1 MIDKQ
6 MILAFLKENRAMLQ
20 EKYQIKK
27 IGLFGSYAK
36 GEETSESDIDILVDM
51 PSSFDLYYDLKEFL
65 EKSFGKSIDLGM
77 EKSIRK
83 LIRSKI
89 EEDIVYVT

>member
-1 MIDKQ
+1 
-6 MILAFLKENRAMLQ
+6 MLQ

-89 EEDIVYVT
+89 EEDIVYVI

>member
-1 MIDKQ
+1 MDKQ
-6 MILAFLKENRAMLQ
+6 TILAFLKENRTMLR

>member
-1 MIDKQ
+1 MDKQ
-6 MILAFLKENRAMLQ
+6 TILAFLKENRTMLQ

-27 IGLFGSYAK
+27 IGLFGSYVK

-77 EKSIRK
+77 EKNIRK

>member
-1 MIDKQ
+1 MDKQ
-6 MILAFLKENRAMLQ
+6 TILSFLKENRTMLQ

-27 IGLFGSYAK
+27 IGLFGSYAE
-36 GEETSESDIDILVDM
+36 GEETSESDIDILADM